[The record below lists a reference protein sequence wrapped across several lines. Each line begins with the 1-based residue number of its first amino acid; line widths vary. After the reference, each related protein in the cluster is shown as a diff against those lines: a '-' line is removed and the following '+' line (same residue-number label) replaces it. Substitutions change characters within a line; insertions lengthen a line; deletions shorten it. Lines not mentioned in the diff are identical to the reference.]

1 MRESVQQGEKLRSTG
16 VKIVVLKWG
25 ERSIHGGGKY
35 FIIKAQ
41 TTHKA
46 EQRRYG
52 ANAQAWGNALLLR
65 SALWFGGVQ

>member
-1 MRESVQQGEKLRSTG
+1 MGREIDSR
-16 VKIVVLKWG
+16 
-25 ERSIHGGGKY
+25 GGKY